1 MEKSDI
7 GRIIDQVT
15 LVQFKERR
23 RKVRSISK
31 HFILC
36 HDLCHNLWYP
46 SPYIMCASDIDHLA
60 VGEQCYLVARFNN
73 YAGGDICD
81 SSDVCE
87 TSNTFDVFGTCCL

>member
-15 LVQFKERR
+15 LMQFKERR
-23 RKVRSISK
+23 REVISISK
-31 HFILC
+31 HFISC
-36 HDLCHNLWYP
+36 P
-46 SPYIMCASDIDHLA
+46 SPYSMCTSDI
-60 VGEQCYLVARFNN
+60 EQCYLVARFNN